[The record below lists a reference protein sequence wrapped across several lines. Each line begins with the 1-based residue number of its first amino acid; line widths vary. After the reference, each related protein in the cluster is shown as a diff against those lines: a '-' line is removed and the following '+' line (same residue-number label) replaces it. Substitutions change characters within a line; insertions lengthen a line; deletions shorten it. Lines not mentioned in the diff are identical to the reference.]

1 MPNWCLTTYVFH
13 GEANEIKVF
22 HDKLNE
28 WITLAKERNEEYPY
42 WLTHILKGA
51 GLADAIDN
59 PDPEKCIRCRG
70 QITYIEELTEGDT
83 TMDIDVETAWCPM
96 TKIWQAVIDKL
107 NLSIKFS
114 FMAEEHGCG
123 IYEVYDPEGFGD
135 FRASQVWIE
144 AEFEGTY
151 NGIDAD
157 SLRDYYSIPEAIE
170 ELNTF
175 FGRNFSTLEEFNPL
189 IEKLLKEN
197 PEWDLSV
204 NVFENITEYD
214 Y

>member
-96 TKIWQAVIDKL
+96 TKIWQAVMSEVHKDLQIKSL
-107 NLSIKFS
+107 N
-114 FMAEEHGCG
+114 
-123 IYEVYDPEGFGD
+123 
-135 FRASQVWIE
+135 
-144 AEFEGTY
+144 
-151 NGIDAD
+151 
-157 SLRDYYSIPEAIE
+157 
-170 ELNTF
+170 
-175 FGRNFSTLEEFNPL
+175 
-189 IEKLLKEN
+189 
-197 PEWDLSV
+197 
-204 NVFENITEYD
+204 
-214 Y
+214 

>member
-1 MPNWCLTTYVFH
+1 
-13 GEANEIKVF
+13 
-22 HDKLNE
+22 
-28 WITLAKERNEEYPY
+28 
-42 WLTHILKGA
+42 
-51 GLADAIDN
+51 
-59 PDPEKCIRCRG
+59 
-70 QITYIEELTEGDT
+70 
-83 TMDIDVETAWCPM
+83 
-96 TKIWQAVIDKL
+96 
-107 NLSIKFS
+107 
-114 FMAEEHGCG
+114 MAEEHGCG